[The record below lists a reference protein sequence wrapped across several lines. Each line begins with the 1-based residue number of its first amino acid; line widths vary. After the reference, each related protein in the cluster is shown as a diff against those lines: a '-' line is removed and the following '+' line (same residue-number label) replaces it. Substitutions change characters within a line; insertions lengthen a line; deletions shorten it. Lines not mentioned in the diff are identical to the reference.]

1 MTCDVEASVYEVEA
15 NENEK
20 VKIPSLTYMNFKFK
34 SGSRFAFTNF
44 LGKIKK
50 EMEMFME
57 VPPTEEL
64 EQTN

>member
-1 MTCDVEASVYEVEA
+1 MYEVQA
-15 NENEK
+15 NQDEK
-20 VKIPSLTYMNFKFK
+20 IKIPALTYMNFKFK
-34 SGSRFAFTNF
+34 SGSRFAFSNF

-64 EQTN
+64 EETN